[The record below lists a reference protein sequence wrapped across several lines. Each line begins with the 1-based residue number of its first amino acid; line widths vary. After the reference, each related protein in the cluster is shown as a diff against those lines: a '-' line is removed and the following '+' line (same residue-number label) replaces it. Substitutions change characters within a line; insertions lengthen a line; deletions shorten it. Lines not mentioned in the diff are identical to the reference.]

1 MKKYN
6 IIPLVFLF
14 LLSLGISSCEKGIDM
29 VEYPS
34 TIYFPQSGL
43 SDVNLLWGEST
54 YELAVYRA
62 GINQSNKSFDV
73 TVVYDQAGGEEFIND
88 STNYEVLIVA
98 GDTVPFQ
105 DYPDSL
111 KYRLLPAE
119 YYTLPGEKVHIDSN
133 SERAFF
139 ILSFNNVTDALRGA
153 KYVLP
158 LKIESVSPDAKILM
172 EKSFVALH
180 LNYRNVYGGPYRVI
194 GKASSPNDSTNLKID
209 DVYQAKSIGEN
220 TIRIP
225 GPIRDK
231 NDVEMLVDVTINNGA
246 VTVAAAEGFEHYNVQ
261 TVDCSYNGEFN
272 EKYQRNKGD
281 FKLIYT
287 YEVEKMV
294 KQEDNT
300 MQPEIWVY
308 TVDEVLKF
316 WL

>member
-29 VEYPS
+29 VEYQS

-73 TVVYDQAGGEEFIND
+73 TVVYDQVGGEQFIND
-88 STNYEVLIVA
+88 SVNYEVLIVA

-119 YYTLPGEKVHIDSN
+119 YYTLPGEIVHIDSN

-139 ILSFNNVTDALRGA
+139 TLSFNNVTDALRGA
-153 KYVLP
+153 KYILP
-158 LKIESVSPDAKILM
+158 LKIESVSPDAEILM
-172 EKSFVALH
+172 EKRFVALH
-180 LNYRNVYGGPYRVI
+180 LNYRNVYEGPYRVI
-194 GKASSPNDSTNLKID
+194 GKVSSPSDSTDLKVD

-220 TIRIP
+220 TIRIR
-225 GPIRDK
+225 GPIKDED
-231 NDVEMLVDVTINNGA
+231 DVLVDVSIINGA
-246 VTVAAAEGFEHYNVQ
+246 VTVTAAEGFEYYNIQ
-261 TVDCSYNGEFN
+261 SGDCTYNGEFS

-300 MQPEIWVY
+300 MQPEIWDY